1 MSHENVEIERRAFDN
16 FNRRELATAVE
27 AFDPDAEWIPYLAA
41 LEEHTYRGRERIEA
55 MWREVLGDFPD
66 FRIELMEVVT
76 DRGDIIV
83 FKVEFQGMGRASG
96 ADTPRRRLPGGLV
109 LRRESGT
116 SRGLPRSSRGPRS
129 RRAAVARSSSA
140 LRRSRLGGRGLIVR
154 DKPQLRPVQFRH
166 EDRRLP
172 LSGQVLEVS
181 ASSSAS

>member
-1 MSHENVEIERRAFDN
+1 MSHENVEIARRAFDN

-41 LEEHTYRGRERIEA
+41 LEEHTYRGREQIEA

-96 ADTPRRRLPGGLV
+96 ADT
-109 LRRESGT
+109 
-116 SRGLPRSSRGPRS
+116 
-129 RRAAVARSSSA
+129 RAAVFQVVSFRDEKVARVEGFRDRAEA
-140 LRRSRLGGRGLIVR
+140 LEAARLR
-154 DKPQLRPVQFRH
+154 Q
-166 EDRRLP
+166 
-172 LSGQVLEVS
+172 
-181 ASSSAS
+181 

>member
-1 MSHENVEIERRAFDN
+1 MSHENVEIARRAFDN
-16 FNRRELATAVE
+16 FNRRELTTAVE

-96 ADTPRRRLPGGLV
+96 ADT
-109 LRRESGT
+109 
-116 SRGLPRSSRGPRS
+116 
-129 RRAAVARSSSA
+129 RAAVFQVVSFRDEKVARVEGFRDRAEA
-140 LRRSRLGGRGLIVR
+140 LEAARLR
-154 DKPQLRPVQFRH
+154 Q
-166 EDRRLP
+166 
-172 LSGQVLEVS
+172 
-181 ASSSAS
+181 

>member
-1 MSHENVEIERRAFDN
+1 MSHENVEIARRAFDN

-96 ADTPRRRLPGGLV
+96 ADT
-109 LRRESGT
+109 
-116 SRGLPRSSRGPRS
+116 
-129 RRAAVARSSSA
+129 RAAVFQVVSFRDEKVARVEGFRDRAEA
-140 LRRSRLGGRGLIVR
+140 LEAAGLR
-154 DKPQLRPVQFRH
+154 D
-166 EDRRLP
+166 
-172 LSGQVLEVS
+172 
-181 ASSSAS
+181 

>member
-1 MSHENVEIERRAFDN
+1 MSHENVEIARRAFDN

-76 DRGDIIV
+76 DREDIIV

-96 ADTPRRRLPGGLV
+96 ADT
-109 LRRESGT
+109 
-116 SRGLPRSSRGPRS
+116 
-129 RRAAVARSSSA
+129 RAAVFQVVSFRDEKVARVEGFRDRAEA
-140 LRRSRLGGRGLIVR
+140 LEAAGLR
-154 DKPQLRPVQFRH
+154 D
-166 EDRRLP
+166 
-172 LSGQVLEVS
+172 
-181 ASSSAS
+181 

>member
-1 MSHENVEIERRAFDN
+1 MSHENVEIARRAFDN

-96 ADTPRRRLPGGLV
+96 ADT
-109 LRRESGT
+109 
-116 SRGLPRSSRGPRS
+116 
-129 RRAAVARSSSA
+129 RAAVFQVVSFRDEKVTRVEGFRDRAEA
-140 LRRSRLGGRGLIVR
+140 LKAAGQR
-154 DKPQLRPVQFRH
+154 D
-166 EDRRLP
+166 
-172 LSGQVLEVS
+172 
-181 ASSSAS
+181 

>member
-1 MSHENVEIERRAFDN
+1 MSHENVEIARRAFDN

-27 AFDPDAEWIPYLAA
+27 AFDADAEWIPYLAA

-96 ADTPRRRLPGGLV
+96 ADT
-109 LRRESGT
+109 
-116 SRGLPRSSRGPRS
+116 
-129 RRAAVARSSSA
+129 RAAVFQVVSFRDEKVARVQGFRDRAEA
-140 LRRSRLGGRGLIVR
+140 LEAAGLR
-154 DKPQLRPVQFRH
+154 
-166 EDRRLP
+166 E
-172 LSGQVLEVS
+172 
-181 ASSSAS
+181 

>member
-1 MSHENVEIERRAFDN
+1 MSHENVEIARRAFDN

-96 ADTPRRRLPGGLV
+96 ADT
-109 LRRESGT
+109 
-116 SRGLPRSSRGPRS
+116 
-129 RRAAVARSSSA
+129 RAAVFQVVSFRDEKVARVEGFRDRAEA
-140 LRRSRLGGRGLIVR
+140 LEAARLR
-154 DKPQLRPVQFRH
+154 Q
-166 EDRRLP
+166 
-172 LSGQVLEVS
+172 
-181 ASSSAS
+181 

>member
-1 MSHENVEIERRAFDN
+1 MSHENVETARRAFDN

-83 FKVEFQGMGRASG
+83 LKVEFQGMGRASG
-96 ADTPRRRLPGGLV
+96 ADT
-109 LRRESGT
+109 
-116 SRGLPRSSRGPRS
+116 
-129 RRAAVARSSSA
+129 RAAVFQVVSFRDEKVARVEGFQDRAEA
-140 LRRSRLGGRGLIVR
+140 LEAAGLR
-154 DKPQLRPVQFRH
+154 
-166 EDRRLP
+166 E
-172 LSGQVLEVS
+172 
-181 ASSSAS
+181 

>member
-1 MSHENVEIERRAFDN
+1 MSHENVEIARRAFDN

-96 ADTPRRRLPGGLV
+96 ADT
-109 LRRESGT
+109 
-116 SRGLPRSSRGPRS
+116 
-129 RRAAVARSSSA
+129 RAAVFQVVSFRDEKVARVEGFRDRAEA
-140 LRRSRLGGRGLIVR
+140 LEAAGL
-154 DKPQLRPVQFRH
+154 Q
-166 EDRRLP
+166 E
-172 LSGQVLEVS
+172 
-181 ASSSAS
+181 